1 MKFYFTLLVL
11 LAAVNVAV
19 SQSGNVFTEAWGAV
33 ENFIG
38 QVKVFFNRIVDKADL
53 EILNSINTV
62 ILELE
67 TSGLTQIAEKLNQS
81 AINTVGVL
89 KNHLKINHFNL
100 EIGKALKIMEK
111 AFIEKIQ
118 EDIGDLTTT
127 IEENPDKSHCWED
140 KSEDTE
146 MIFEG
151 LVTKVVVLVSAEEES
166 FESKVSDL
174 TTRMQSD
181 IESISSLLDDR
192 SQQEI
197 MRFVNRCQIE
207 LLSPFL

>member
-11 LAAVNVAV
+11 LAAVNMAV

-100 EIGKALKIMEK
+100 EICKALKIMEK

-118 EDIGDLTTT
+118 EDIGDLTTA
-127 IEENPDKSHCWED
+127 IEENPDESYCWED

-151 LVTKVVVLVSAEEES
+151 LVTKVGVLVSAEEES

-181 IESISSLLDDR
+181 IESILSLLDDR
-192 SQQEI
+192 SQKEI
-197 MRFVNRCQIE
+197 MRFVNRC
-207 LLSPFL
+207 